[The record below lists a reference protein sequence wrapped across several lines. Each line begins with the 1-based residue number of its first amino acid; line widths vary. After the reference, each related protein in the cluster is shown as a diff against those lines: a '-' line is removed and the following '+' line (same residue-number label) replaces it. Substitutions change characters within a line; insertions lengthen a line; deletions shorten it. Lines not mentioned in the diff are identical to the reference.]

1 MTVVDSATVPV
12 AANIIVLSGIF
23 VVLDSAAPP
32 VVNREP
38 DPI

>member
-12 AANIIVLSGIF
+12 AVNRIVFSGTF

-32 VVNREP
+32 VVNRDPEP
-38 DPI
+38 I